1 MGVRK
6 FYSSKPVDFVDRAS
20 CHQRLQY
27 PDPAAMPLAQI
38 LKNISR
44 KERNLDLVHYNL
56 LLWSGQY
63 QCQARGPHPLAAPG
77 PGPALG
83 GPELMKLRNM
93 KLRNIKL
100 HNIKLR
106 NIKLRNIKLSSSSG
120 HRQFLLL
127 DVVSRRELCYVV
139 FSLSLAS
146 LAVLISA
153 FNRGCV

>member
-1 MGVRK
+1 
-6 FYSSKPVDFVDRAS
+6 
-20 CHQRLQY
+20 
-27 PDPAAMPLAQI
+27 
-38 LKNISR
+38 
-44 KERNLDLVHYNL
+44 
-56 LLWSGQY
+56 
-63 QCQARGPHPLAAPG
+63 
-77 PGPALG
+77 
-83 GPELMKLRNM
+83 MKLRNM